1 MTNPEAAQGRQFIA
15 PEAAEDA
22 LVRLAK
28 IGGQVQGVSRM
39 IREGRYCVDVL
50 DQIASAQKALDGV
63 SRTVL
68 RNYLER
74 CVTDAIR
81 DEDPLIYDELMKVLF
96 RHR

>member
-1 MTNPEAAQGRQFIA
+1 MANPETEQQPFLTPEAAD
-15 PEAAEDA
+15 DA

-39 IREGRYCVDVL
+39 IRDGRYCVDVL
-50 DQIASAQKALDGV
+50 DQIASVQKALDGV
-63 SRTVL
+63 SRTVM

-74 CVTDAIR
+74 CVTEAVKSD
-81 DEDPLIYDELMKVLF
+81 DPLIYDELMKVLF